1 MSQPEQRGS
10 SLSDFTGQ
18 KKLLGFGV
26 FLAWIL
32 LLNFLVNM
40 WILCI
45 FTFFLL
51 VLGGWKGFQAILDSN
66 SLIYLDRFIKP
77 ERILPSPESEMQL
90 DNEIHS
96 TINKII
102 RDFVSSW
109 YRTVSSEPEFE
120 TEVKNAMYSMALE
133 LKRRAEQV
141 ERKAFAQK
149 VLGLCGCH
157 LESYLMAKKIQKQN
171 STSNDNIWEFYK
183 EVCFLHPSLKSPT
196 AELNF
201 ARAIVDL
208 LLQVLVPQ
216 SHLESRTGRYIV
228 GELITCN
235 VLLPFISKVSDP
247 DWINVALV
255 DLLTKAKNIDIED
268 DHEKQLEIP
277 CSLPLKIQSEMPSHS
292 AAQTPKNIALSSYDV
307 VDDTPMCSQQKTDEN
322 EPKEENSVDVPFN
335 AKIDEN
341 VTMDY
346 LRPDPYSSFYSCED
360 SDLESPMSDF
370 WKSSTE
376 SLVIISNDEALSEQ
390 SKDYPTPT
398 KHTSIIDSEDELKYM
413 CNSSGECV
421 TPKIIPEIS
430 EPTEEDF
437 SNQNTAVVL
446 GRKEDML
453 ESKHNNEGVLCDE
466 DAKSISSYSC
476 KEALLTEQISSSP
489 HELSVVPPLQTS
501 SPTTGLECLASF
513 SFEPLSSPDGPVV
526 IQNLRI
532 TGTITAKEHRGI
544 GSHVYTLYTIKYET
558 AVDTDNPGTLQPVA
572 YHTVNRR
579 YSEFL
584 TLQTRLEEKPE
595 LRKIIKN
602 IKGPKK
608 LFPDLPFG
616 NMDTEKVE
624 ARKSLL
630 ESFLKQLCAV
640 PETANS
646 EEVQEFL
653 ALNTDARIAF
663 VKKPFF
669 VSRIDKIVLNA
680 IMDSL
685 KIAFPKSEPQS
696 PTEDGAEI
704 ETDGK
709 SFTDTKKSKSKL
721 KFSTKIVPILN
732 VADIQPKVLY
742 CFGDETTV
750 FDGLSLAGMEDF
762 MREQELL
769 LNKPCEVGTVAAEP
783 MGLKNNER
791 MEEGNTDNGK
801 QKVPLKELS
810 GKQAAT
816 IVDTGLADATLNL
829 LCLLMKDHWSWMCT
843 ENIQK
848 TIRIFFAP
856 LIERWL
862 DVHIANLTCTQQWVT
877 YLRILQE
884 AIWPGGSLPVRP
896 KPVHTDEQKEQTKIL
911 SLQCLTDLLPD
922 FFQTMLGVE
931 KYQLTWQLI
940 LESLQD
946 PTVNRHLVYSVWDL
960 LLEFLVPESLDEDFQ
975 KSLINQLPGHV
986 EKSAV

>member
-1 MSQPEQRGS
+1 WLCRLTSSRQQDPAVTLSS

-544 GSHVYTLYTIKYET
+544 GSHVYTLYTIKGQFRIANPPNLHVFGLWEET
-558 AVDTDNPGTLQPVA
+558 GAPGGNP
-572 YHTVNRR
+572 RR
-579 YSEFL
+579 HGENMQTPHREDPGSEP
-584 TLQTRLEEKPE
+584 RS
-595 LRKIIKN
+595 
-602 IKGPKK
+602 
-608 LFPDLPFG
+608 PDLS
-616 NMDTEKVE
+616 T
-624 ARKSLL
+624 AR
-630 ESFLKQLCAV
+630 Q
-640 PETANS
+640 
-646 EEVQEFL
+646 QH
-653 ALNTDARIAF
+653 
-663 VKKPFF
+663 
-669 VSRIDKIVLNA
+669 
-680 IMDSL
+680 
-685 KIAFPKSEPQS
+685 
-696 PTEDGAEI
+696 
-704 ETDGK
+704 
-709 SFTDTKKSKSKL
+709 
-721 KFSTKIVPILN
+721 
-732 VADIQPKVLY
+732 Y
-742 CFGDETTV
+742 
-750 FDGLSLAGMEDF
+750 
-762 MREQELL
+762 
-769 LNKPCEVGTVAAEP
+769 
-783 MGLKNNER
+783 
-791 MEEGNTDNGK
+791 
-801 QKVPLKELS
+801 PLP
-810 GKQAAT
+810 AT

-911 SLQCLTDLLPD
+911 SLGDADLAAWKVNEC
-922 FFQTMLGVE
+922 QVCVNKRVYGVSLG
-931 KYQLTWQLI
+931 I
-940 LESLQD
+940 LEVLRENLEVKAMQQI
-946 PTVNRHLVYSVWDL
+946 VYCYKNGQTKWWR
-960 LLEFLVPESLDEDFQ
+960 
-975 KSLINQLPGHV
+975 
-986 EKSAV
+986 

>member
-1 MSQPEQRGS
+1 SRQLVVVPFDIFKATRSCS

-421 TPKIIPEIS
+421 T
-430 EPTEEDF
+430 
-437 SNQNTAVVL
+437 
-446 GRKEDML
+446 
-453 ESKHNNEGVLCDE
+453 KHNNEGVLCDE

-544 GSHVYTLYTIKYET
+544 GSHVYTLYTIKGKYT
-558 AVDTDNPGTLQPVA
+558 N
-572 YHTVNRR
+572 N
-579 YSEFL
+579 
-584 TLQTRLEEKPE
+584 
-595 LRKIIKN
+595 
-602 IKGPKK
+602 
-608 LFPDLPFG
+608 
-616 NMDTEKVE
+616 
-624 ARKSLL
+624 SLL
-630 ESFLKQLCAV
+630 RISFFCKRYL
-640 PETANS
+640 E
-646 EEVQEFL
+646 
-653 ALNTDARIAF
+653 
-663 VKKPFF
+663 
-669 VSRIDKIVLNA
+669 
-680 IMDSL
+680 
-685 KIAFPKSEPQS
+685 
-696 PTEDGAEI
+696 
-704 ETDGK
+704 
-709 SFTDTKKSKSKL
+709 
-721 KFSTKIVPILN
+721 
-732 VADIQPKVLY
+732 
-742 CFGDETTV
+742 
-750 FDGLSLAGMEDF
+750 
-762 MREQELL
+762 
-769 LNKPCEVGTVAAEP
+769 
-783 MGLKNNER
+783 
-791 MEEGNTDNGK
+791 
-801 QKVPLKELS
+801 
-810 GKQAAT
+810 
-816 IVDTGLADATLNL
+816 
-829 LCLLMKDHWSWMCT
+829 DHWSWMCT

-911 SLQCLTDLLPD
+911 SLQCLTDLLP
-922 FFQTMLGVE
+922 G
-931 KYQLTWQLI
+931 K
-940 LESLQD
+940 
-946 PTVNRHLVYSVWDL
+946 
-960 LLEFLVPESLDEDFQ
+960 
-975 KSLINQLPGHV
+975 
-986 EKSAV
+986 KSAQMKMKPMTCFSLMFMKK

>member
-544 GSHVYTLYTIKYET
+544 
-558 AVDTDNPGTLQPVA
+558 
-572 YHTVNRR
+572 
-579 YSEFL
+579 
-584 TLQTRLEEKPE
+584 
-595 LRKIIKN
+595 
-602 IKGPKK
+602 
-608 LFPDLPFG
+608 
-616 NMDTEKVE
+616 
-624 ARKSLL
+624 
-630 ESFLKQLCAV
+630 
-640 PETANS
+640 
-646 EEVQEFL
+646 
-653 ALNTDARIAF
+653 
-663 VKKPFF
+663 
-669 VSRIDKIVLNA
+669 
-680 IMDSL
+680 
-685 KIAFPKSEPQS
+685 
-696 PTEDGAEI
+696 
-704 ETDGK
+704 
-709 SFTDTKKSKSKL
+709 
-721 KFSTKIVPILN
+721 
-732 VADIQPKVLY
+732 
-742 CFGDETTV
+742 
-750 FDGLSLAGMEDF
+750 
-762 MREQELL
+762 
-769 LNKPCEVGTVAAEP
+769 
-783 MGLKNNER
+783 
-791 MEEGNTDNGK
+791 
-801 QKVPLKELS
+801 
-810 GKQAAT
+810 AAT

-911 SLQCLTDLLPD
+911 SLGDADLAAWKVNEC
-922 FFQTMLGVE
+922 QVCVNKRVYGVSLG
-931 KYQLTWQLI
+931 I
-940 LESLQD
+940 LEVLRE
-946 PTVNRHLVYSVWDL
+946 N
-960 LLEFLVPESLDEDFQ
+960 LEVKAMQ
-975 KSLINQLPGHV
+975 QIV
-986 EKSAV
+986 ELACCC

>member
-1 MSQPEQRGS
+1 MPFLGMSQPEQRGS

-446 GRKEDML
+446 
-453 ESKHNNEGVLCDE
+453 
-466 DAKSISSYSC
+466 
-476 KEALLTEQISSSP
+476 EQISSS
-489 HELSVVPPLQTS
+489 
-501 SPTTGLECLASF
+501 LECLASF

-544 GSHVYTLYTIKYET
+544 GSHVYTLYTIKSLINLKHE
-558 AVDTDNPGTLQPVA
+558 
-572 YHTVNRR
+572 
-579 YSEFL
+579 
-584 TLQTRLEEKPE
+584 
-595 LRKIIKN
+595 IK
-602 IKGPKK
+602 
-608 LFPDLPFG
+608 LLPDL
-616 NMDTEKVE
+616 T
-624 ARKSLL
+624 
-630 ESFLKQLCAV
+630 
-640 PETANS
+640 
-646 EEVQEFL
+646 
-653 ALNTDARIAF
+653 
-663 VKKPFF
+663 
-669 VSRIDKIVLNA
+669 
-680 IMDSL
+680 
-685 KIAFPKSEPQS
+685 
-696 PTEDGAEI
+696 
-704 ETDGK
+704 
-709 SFTDTKKSKSKL
+709 
-721 KFSTKIVPILN
+721 
-732 VADIQPKVLY
+732 
-742 CFGDETTV
+742 
-750 FDGLSLAGMEDF
+750 
-762 MREQELL
+762 
-769 LNKPCEVGTVAAEP
+769 
-783 MGLKNNER
+783 
-791 MEEGNTDNGK
+791 
-801 QKVPLKELS
+801 
-810 GKQAAT
+810 AT